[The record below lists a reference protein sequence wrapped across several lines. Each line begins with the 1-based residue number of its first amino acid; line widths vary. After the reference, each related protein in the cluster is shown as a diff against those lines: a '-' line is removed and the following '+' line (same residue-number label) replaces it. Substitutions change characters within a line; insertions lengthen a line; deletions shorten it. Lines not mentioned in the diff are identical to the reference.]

1 MEKGDSLCAVP
12 EMQHKLIWE
21 IQGIYLD
28 TVSVRTPLLMLK
40 SNYKVWICPKLFNT
54 KKEFSLIIFGKI
66 ALLFVVCL

>member
-1 MEKGDSLCAVP
+1 MCSTRDATQTYMGNN
-12 EMQHKLIWE
+12 
-21 IQGIYLD
+21 